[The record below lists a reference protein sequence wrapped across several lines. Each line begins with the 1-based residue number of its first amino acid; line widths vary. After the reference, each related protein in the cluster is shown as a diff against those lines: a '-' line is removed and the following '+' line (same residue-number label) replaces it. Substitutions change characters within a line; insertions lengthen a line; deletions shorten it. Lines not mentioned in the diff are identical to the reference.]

1 MSIDPRTT
9 EERYGNESQEAIN
22 IEKSMNTQMRAR
34 IERFRSMQKLQTVA
48 SNTKNRKI
56 KEPKECIEGTF
67 KLNAADRDI
76 KVSAADEVAFNFRRR
91 H

>member
-1 MSIDPRTT
+1 
-9 EERYGNESQEAIN
+9 
-22 IEKSMNTQMRAR
+22 MNNQMRAR
-34 IERFRSMQKLQTVA
+34 IERFRSLQKLQTVT
-48 SNTKNRKI
+48 SNNKNRKI

-91 H
+91 HQVVEETADIPLTELLNAN